1 MGNND
6 KKKKLVLK
14 VAKVYSIVLIL
25 AGIVYLYAI
34 YAALEILS
42 RGTEFLVA
50 KNLSQSEIE
59 FNVIFFLIV
68 ALYCLVGGIGL
79 FKLKKWAFYFVTGGG
94 ILIFFFSV
102 FQLLITLG
110 TASFGITEIV
120 LGLTSIY
127 FIRNRNYFEE
137 KDEI

>member
-6 KKKKLVLK
+6 KKKKLVLR
-14 VAKVYSIVLIL
+14 VAKVYSVVLIL

-42 RGTEFLVA
+42 RGTEFLAA

-59 FNVIFFLIV
+59 FNAIFFSII

-79 FKLKKWAFYFVTGGG
+79 FKLKKWAFYLVAVGG
-94 ILIFFFSV
+94 ILIFFFAV
-102 FQLLITLG
+102 FQLLLTFD
-110 TASFGITEIV
+110 TAGFGITDIV

-127 FIRNRNYFEE
+127 FIRNRSYFEK
-137 KDEI
+137 KDEK